1 MNPSIPSTY
10 SVCGPRT
17 STLTIVYLATVMII
31 FTTNGVNMSP
41 IDGEGMVPEF
51 MASLNSV
58 PRMGRR
64 SFSPFMRSAI
74 GGTANSSPN
83 NGGFRFINSRPRRRI
98 GPYNPFGGGYPAFRF
113 VGTPNAYQGALRAKR
128 VKEIAP
134 DEVGN
139 SMRSSKRVL
148 PPVHVGSSMFPS
160 VRQQQSQY
168 WQTLLNEAA
177 RESLLQR
184 LSGIKDVEEEKP
196 IAANVK
202 DANIVNVADYSR
214 SPLARFLSRYQ
225 GGHRQ

>member
-1 MNPSIPSTY
+1 
-10 SVCGPRT
+10 
-17 STLTIVYLATVMII
+17 MII
-31 FTTNGVNMSP
+31 FTTHGVNMSP

-113 VGTPNAYQGALRAKR
+113 VGTPNAYQVKLFSVKRGRKWHCTRYLVNNSISYFIKLHEKGALRAKR

-184 LSGIKDVEEEKP
+184 L
-196 IAANVK
+196 
-202 DANIVNVADYSR
+202 VNE
-214 SPLARFLSRYQ
+214 
-225 GGHRQ
+225 